1 MRLQCCLLQASLQ
14 SALRGQLYR
23 SALNSPGTFAK
34 LAAPATSE
42 ALRESDGQE
51 LARTK
56 LMQVTNTTSKQ
67 LTARYLHS
75 QSNWS
80 FTAGATAMHAESG
93 GMLVQPGTSNT
104 TTVDTDLCLVPRSV
118 ITTSYTSWRPL
129 TTSDT
134 FRPTHSRPA
143 TDTDPCQ
150 VPDCTQSEP
159 AGSHAPL
166 SFRKNG

>member
-14 SALRGQLYR
+14 SALRGRLYR

-75 QSNWS
+75 QSN
-80 FTAGATAMHAESG
+80 
-93 GMLVQPGTSNT
+93 
-104 TTVDTDLCLVPRSV
+104 
-118 ITTSYTSWRPL
+118 
-129 TTSDT
+129 
-134 FRPTHSRPA
+134 
-143 TDTDPCQ
+143 
-150 VPDCTQSEP
+150 
-159 AGSHAPL
+159 
-166 SFRKNG
+166 